1 MEKQE
6 QQQDF
11 SEEQLEVAT
20 GGGLGSL
27 LKPLLKPF
35 QKEAAKAADE
45 ALPHPNNGTYKAPGW
60 VQGPT
65 GRVHVYPDS
74 HQGNTGL
81 KFNH

>member
-6 QQQDF
+6 QRQDF
-11 SEEQLEVAT
+11 GEEQLEVAT
-20 GGGLGSL
+20 GGGLLDSL
-27 LKPLLKPF
+27 LNPF
-35 QKEAAKAADE
+35 QKKAAKAADE